1 MKCEQHSIALD
12 ARLLIASAALTA
24 AAGCAMN
31 AASNADVLAAGTP
44 YVALGSSYAA
54 GAGIG
59 ALQPD
64 SPQRCQRTT
73 NNYPSLLAQR
83 FNLQLTDVSCGGAT
97 TAHLLG
103 PSNELPPQLD
113 ALTPSTRLVTVTI
126 GGNDLDYMGALFGGS
141 CRAGVVARPGPC
153 PPRVQPDVA
162 QYDRLEASLTTIAR
176 DIARRSPR
184 AQLVFVQYLRA
195 VPDTLCRATTI
206 TPDDATSGR
215 DIGRQLA
222 TITARVAAA
231 NGALLVPTDHL
242 SGEHTACA
250 AEPWSHGLYEGY
262 DLTQGA
268 PWHPAPEGHAA
279 VAAELARLLQR

>member
-1 MKCEQHSIALD
+1 MQTHAL
-12 ARLLIASAALTA
+12 AGLAALVLL
-24 AAGCAMN
+24 AGCAAN
-31 AASNADVLAAGTP
+31 GASTGRVLQPGAQ

-59 ALQPD
+59 TLQTG

-83 FNLQLTDVSCGGAT
+83 FRLQLMDVSCGGAT

-153 PPRVQPDVA
+153 PPPVQPDAA

-176 DIARRSPR
+176 EVARRAPQ
-184 AQLVFVQYLRA
+184 AHPVFVQYLTA
-195 VPDTLCRATTI
+195 VPETLCKATTLA
-206 TPDDATSGR
+206 PADADSGR
-215 DIGRQLA
+215 AIGRQLA
-222 TITARVAAA
+222 TLTARVAAA
-231 NGALLVPTDHL
+231 NGALLLPADQM
-242 SGEHTACA
+242 SRNHTACA
-250 AEPWSHGLYEGY
+250 ADPWSHGLYEGY
-262 DLTQGA
+262 DMKQGT
-268 PWHPAPEGHAA
+268 PWHPAPAGHAA
-279 VAAELARLLQR
+279 IAAELAKLLQR